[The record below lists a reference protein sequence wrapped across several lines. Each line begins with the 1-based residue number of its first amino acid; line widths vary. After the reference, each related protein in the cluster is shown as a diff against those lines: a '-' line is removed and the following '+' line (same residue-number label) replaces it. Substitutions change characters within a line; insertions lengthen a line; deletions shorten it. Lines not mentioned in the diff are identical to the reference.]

1 MNYEGYETGGQTP
14 CTKRIGLKA
23 AREREREREE
33 QESVLSL
40 RNNIG
45 SAAEDSL
52 SPRLRNV
59 NVTIQTR
66 AKRVT
71 YSEFITE
78 SGWINWG
85 NHYGNHYALEHM
97 SERVDNMYFAK
108 LPRSG
113 HSSSCSVLR

>member
-1 MNYEGYETGGQTP
+1 MNYEGYETGPGQTP

-23 AREREREREE
+23 ARERDRGGGGGGGGECT
-33 QESVLSL
+33 VLSQ

-71 YSEFITE
+71 YSEFLTQ
-78 SGWINWG
+78 SGWINWENTPTPSPEG
-85 NHYGNHYALEHM
+85 RGVFQSLIPT
-97 SERVDNMYFAK
+97 SEVDISM
-108 LPRSG
+108 RSNI
-113 HSSSCSVLR
+113 